1 MIAAKL
7 LIPKKMRNGIHTIKK
22 MKLILF
28 VLHERFLNFSENIGI
43 SDTNSKEVINAK
55 ITVTNTNKPSFAWTT
70 GKTEYPTEAQN
81 KACAGTGKPINEVVC
96 RSSILNLAKRKPENV
111 GITNAR

>member
-22 MKLILF
+22 MKLILL

-43 SDTNSKEVINAK
+43 SDTSNH
-55 ITVTNTNKPSFAWTT
+55 VTSQTYRTM
-70 GKTEYPTEAQN
+70 
-81 KACAGTGKPINEVVC
+81 
-96 RSSILNLAKRKPENV
+96 
-111 GITNAR
+111 

>member
-22 MKLILF
+22 MKLILL

-55 ITVTNTNKPSFAWTT
+55 ITVTNTNKPSFAWIT